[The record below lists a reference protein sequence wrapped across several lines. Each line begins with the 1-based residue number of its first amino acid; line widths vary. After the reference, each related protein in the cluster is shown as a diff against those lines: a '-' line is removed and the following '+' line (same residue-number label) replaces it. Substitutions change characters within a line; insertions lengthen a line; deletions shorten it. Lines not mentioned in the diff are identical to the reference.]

1 MGTTLR
7 WGILGTGNI
16 ARQWTGGLRS
26 SARTAVHAVASRQV
40 ESAEVFARAHGIAA
54 AYGSYEQLVRDPS
67 LDAVYV
73 SLPNSMH
80 HEWTI
85 AALRAGKH
93 VLCEKPIAS
102 NAAEAEEMFDV
113 AEKSGRVLLEAFMYR
128 SHPLTHSVLAA
139 VRGGEIGAVKLVRT
153 SFCFRTTKIEG
164 NIRFDAGLAGGALM
178 DIGCY
183 CTDFSRLITGAEP
196 TRVYAVGVLHP
207 SGVDE
212 SAAAVMSFP
221 GGATAS
227 FTCGMSLHADNTA
240 YVCGTEG
247 YIEVPVPWKPGKE
260 NAEYRVVRGAPPKMD
275 AAGKAAR
282 ESAAPLPA
290 RDVRHVTAGKELYA
304 LEADDFA
311 AAVFDGAPPR
321 MGRNDSVGN
330 MRLLDELRRQVGV
343 VGIMSTGGT
352 PVSRTAHQ

>member
-16 ARQWTGGLRS
+16 ARQWTNGLRS
-26 SARTAVHAVASRQV
+26 SSRTAVHAVASRRA
-40 ESAEVFARAHGIAA
+40 ESAEAFARAHGVPG
-54 AYGSYEQLVRDPS
+54 AYGTYDGLLRDGS
-67 LDAVYV
+67 VDAVYV
-73 SLPNSMH
+73 SLPNSLH

-102 NAAEAEEMFDV
+102 NAAEAEEMFDA
-113 AEKSGRVLLEAFMYR
+113 AEKAGRVLVEAFMYR
-128 SHPLTHSVLAA
+128 SHPLTHAA
-139 VRGGEIGAVKLVRT
+139 LGAIRSGEIGRVNLIRT

-164 NIRFDAGLAGGALM
+164 NVRFDASLAGGALM

-183 CTDFSRLITGAEP
+183 CTDFSRLVAGAEP
-196 TRVYAVGVLHP
+196 TGVHAVGILHA

-212 SAAAVMSFP
+212 SAAAVMTFP
-221 GGATAS
+221 GGITAS
-227 FTCGMSLHADNTA
+227 FTCGMATQADNTA

-247 YIEVPVPWKPGKE
+247 YIELPIPWKPAKE
-260 NAEYRVVRGAPPKMD
+260 DAEYRVVRGTPPKMD
-275 AAGKAAR
+275 APTKGSVAPAA
-282 ESAAPLPA
+282 AL
-290 RDVRHVTAGKELYA
+290 RDVRRVSAGKELYA

-311 AAVFDGAPPR
+311 AAVFDGKPPR
-321 MGRNDSVGN
+321 LTRSNSVGN

-343 VGIMSTGGT
+343 KLPKS
-352 PVSRTAHQ
+352 S